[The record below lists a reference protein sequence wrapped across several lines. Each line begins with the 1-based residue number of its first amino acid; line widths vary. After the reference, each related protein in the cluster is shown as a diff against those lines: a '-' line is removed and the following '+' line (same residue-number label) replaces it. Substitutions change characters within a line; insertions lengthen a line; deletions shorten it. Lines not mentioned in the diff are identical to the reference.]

1 MPLKNGHPA
10 RGNGDRATPT
20 VRNRYIPKL
29 RMQTVNSLFKT
40 RKSFCCGAGFDVQ
53 RMHFAPIGK
62 MHQAATKN
70 NLAAEQAPPKVREIH
85 GVERLSIREP
95 NGI

>member
-1 MPLKNGHPA
+1 MPLENGHPA
-10 RGNGDRATPT
+10 FGNGDGAAPT

-29 RMQTVNSLFKT
+29 WMQSANSLFET
-40 RKSFCCGAGFDVQ
+40 RKTFGCGAGFDGQ
-53 RMHFAPIGK
+53 RLHFTPIGK

-70 NLAAEQAPPKVREIH
+70 DLAAEQAPPKVREIH